1 MSFGYG
7 QGHTTTHNETARAFD
22 GGGIVRAR
30 FSNDMVAH
38 VWAQYVQT
46 FGASGNGNFYFKGRT
61 LFSYGP
67 HFAAGYLLPLPGDP
81 TGAGVALVNADDSTP
96 TTGRHVSDAAGAARH
111 RGVFRVPELTRL
123 ADTLESVIRE
133 ASPRLNPGSFPSQY
147 GPPTA
152 AGLREG
158 VAAVR
163 RHLVRHWPGEEAAA
177 AIFAALQADNPE
189 RRARAAHKAAKRE
202 EHARAMAERG
212 REEAAALRL
221 VKRTAEEVTPASVAA
236 RMVADA
242 RQHAPAYTSRN
253 DSRVTYWEEQGRDIF
268 RAAKVAKAKG
278 RTAQAAK
285 ARAVY
290 QAIRATLPEFEA
302 AAIRHN
308 RRRFWA
314 RNVADVRAGFDA
326 MRNRDAMQY
335 TATESTYRGGGGPNR
350 NGPGH
355 FADVMHKAA
364 TAAAGLRLYT
374 GHAAPGEEQ
383 GNGRGM
389 AAHAIRVA
397 GHNPAELAARLSA
410 LQARFMAEHD
420 TARRASQRVTE
431 RAELAALKAWRDMAP
446 DAPAE
451 RRKTV
456 AGNAHSVAE
465 RYAPTT
471 WRPGPLYPIPGA
483 WRVTGWTP
491 EAFAAIRDA
500 AKRHNREAAEELK
513 RIATEEADRAKATA
527 LAMWR
532 AGDPIPA
539 ELARHTPRARPDGCA
554 YVRAVDVERDA
565 AGAITGGTLETSQ
578 GATVPL
584 AHAVRV
590 FRFLKA
596 CRDAGQGWR
605 ANGRTLRVGYF
616 TVDSVSPDGGFKAG
630 CHAFAWEEV
639 AELAAALG
647 LSDIAGADTTE
658 SRAHA

>member
-30 FSNDMVAH
+30 FDNDMVAH
-38 VWAQYVQT
+38 VWAQFVQS
-46 FGASGNGNFYFKGRT
+46 FGTSGNGNFYFKGRT
-61 LFSYGP
+61 LFSYGD
-67 HFAAGYLLPLPGDP
+67 HYAAGYLLPAVGDP
-81 TGAGVALVNADDSTP
+81 AGAGVALVNADDSTP
-96 TTGRHVSDAAGAARH
+96 TTGRHVSNAHGAARH
-111 RGVFRVPELTRL
+111 RTVYRVPELTRL
-123 ADTLESVIRE
+123 AAMLESVIRE
-133 ASPRLNPGSFPSQY
+133 ASPRLNPGAFPSQY

-158 VAAVR
+158 VKAIRA
-163 RHLVRHWPGEEAAA
+163 HMVRHWPGEEAAA

-189 RRARAAHKAAKRE
+189 RRARAAHA
-202 EHARAMAERG
+202 
-212 REEAAALRL
+212 AAALRL
-221 VKRTAEEVTPASVAA
+221 VKRTAEETTPAKVAEQ
-236 RMVADA
+236 MTADA
-242 RQHAPAYTSRN
+242 RRHAPAFTTRN

-302 AAIRHN
+302 AAVRHN

-314 RNVADVRAGFDA
+314 RNREEIRAGLAA
-326 MRNRDAMQY
+326 MGNR
-335 TATESTYRGGGGPNR
+335 TAPEFTGTDSTYRGHGGPNR

-364 TAAAGLRLYT
+364 RACGGLRLYV
-374 GHAAPGEEQ
+374 GVPKEGEEH

-397 GHNPAELAARLSA
+397 GLDAAELAARLTA
-410 LQARFMAEHD
+410 LESRFMAEHD
-420 TARRASQRVTE
+420 SARRAADRMAT
-431 RAELAALKAWRDMAP
+431 RAELAALKAWRDVAP

-451 RRKTV
+451 ERAKVARAAAAVGNNHYYRAGGVWAV
-456 AGNAHSVAE
+456 AG
-465 RYAPTT
+465 
-471 WRPGPLYPIPGA
+471 
-483 WRVTGWTP
+483 WTR
-491 EAFAAIRDA
+491 EAFNALRKAAGDA
-500 AKRHNREAAEELK
+500 DKAARAELARMAAEEAE
-513 RIATEEADRAKATA
+513 RATA
-527 LAMWR
+527 AALALWR
-532 AGDPIPA
+532 AGEEIPA
-539 ELARHTPRARPDGCA
+539 ELALHRPRALPDGSA
-554 YVRAVDVERDA
+554 YVRAVGVERDT

-590 FRFLKA
+590 FRFLKQ
-596 CRDAGQGWR
+596 CRDAGKGWR
-605 ANGRTLRVGYF
+605 ANGRTLRAGHF
-616 TVDSVSPDGGFKAG
+616 SVDSVSPDGGFKAG
-630 CHAFAWEEV
+630 CHAFAWAEV